1 MSGYVRATKFEVDFY
16 GEKVTGT
23 LSQLLLPDL
32 FRIQG
37 AKGTGDDELAKIH
50 AEVLPKYVKELTGP
64 LDAAGEQ
71 VPIDEVCT
79 TAYFFQLALSI
90 GVKLAE
96 AATPPQKP
104 SETSAS

>member
-16 GEKVTGT
+16 GQKVTGT
-23 LSQLLLPDL
+23 LSQLSLADLL
-32 FRIQG
+32 RIQG
-37 AKGTGDDELAKIH
+37 ATSAGDDGLAKIH
-50 AEVLPKYVKELTGP
+50 AEVLPKYVKELSGV
-64 LDAAGEQ
+64 LDADGVP

-79 TAYFFQLALSI
+79 TAYFFQLALNI

>member
-1 MSGYVRATKFEVDFY
+1 MSGYVRATKFEVDFG

-23 LSQLLLPDL
+23 LSQLSLADLL
-32 FRIQG
+32 RIQG
-37 AKGTGDDELAKIH
+37 STGRGDDDLAKLH
-50 AEVLPKYVKELTGP
+50 AEVLPKYVKELSGP
-64 LDAAGEQ
+64 LDAAGDQ
-71 VPIDEVCT
+71 VPIDEICT

-104 SETSAS
+104 SETSVS

>member
-23 LSQLLLPDL
+23 LSQLTLADLL
-32 FRIQG
+32 RIQN
-37 AKGTGDDELAKIH
+37 ATGTGDDDLARLH
-50 AEVLPKYVKELTGP
+50 SEVLPKYVKDLSGVF
-64 LDAAGEQ
+64 DADGEP
-71 VPIDEVCT
+71 VPIDEICT

-104 SETSAS
+104 SETSVS